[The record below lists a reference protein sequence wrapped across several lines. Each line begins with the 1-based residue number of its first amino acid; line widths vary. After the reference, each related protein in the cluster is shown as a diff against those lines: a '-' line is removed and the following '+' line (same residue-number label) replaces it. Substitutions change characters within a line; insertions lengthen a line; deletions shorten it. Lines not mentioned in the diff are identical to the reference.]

1 MKRGR
6 HPDGR
11 YGLYFNVIGN
21 SRTWV
26 QRLTIDGKRRNFGL
40 GPWPVVS
47 LSEARE
53 IAFDNVRK
61 RHRGID
67 PIAERSRAAAMPT
80 FAEALD
86 SCIAL
91 RADGWKAGS
100 RNEANWR
107 SSLAH
112 AAPLANRAVDTIASD
127 DVVGIVTALL
137 RAGKAPT
144 ARSVRQRIRLVF
156 DWCIA
161 QGHRTDNPANDAIDA
176 LLPSSGHKTKHR
188 ESVAVADVAQVV
200 AKIETTAHASRLG
213 AGMALRFLVLT
224 AARTSEAIGARWS
237 EIDLDHAT
245 WTIPAA
251 RMKGGEAHRVLLA
264 EAAVA
269 VLAKARARWG
279 AWRRRNEWVERMRT
293 LFVAEN
299 DGMAEIDDSLWRA
312 REPYEVLARIR
323 WARARGTLD
332 ESRVELFERL
342 HRVRAEHDRRSW
354 HICLKI
360 AIDRGECLREHGAI
374 NWAAVREWL
383 GPCPD
388 ATPRSFII
396 ASRSR

>member
-1 MKRGR
+1 MTLKAASLKTMKRGR
-6 HPDGR
+6 HGDGR

-47 LSEARE
+47 LSEARD
-53 IAFDNVRK
+53 IAFENVRK

-112 AAPLANRAVDTIASD
+112 AAPIADRPVDAIASD

-200 AKIETTAHASRLG
+200 AKN
-213 AGMALRFLVLT
+213 
-224 AARTSEAIGARWS
+224 
-237 EIDLDHAT
+237 
-245 WTIPAA
+245 
-251 RMKGGEAHRVLLA
+251 
-264 EAAVA
+264 
-269 VLAKARARWG
+269 
-279 AWRRRNEWVERMRT
+279 RN
-293 LFVAEN
+293 
-299 DGMAEIDDSLWRA
+299 GRA
-312 REPYEVLARIR
+312 REP
-323 WARARGTLD
+323 ARGGDGAALP
-332 ESRVELFERL
+332 RPER
-342 HRVRAEHDRRSW
+342 RAHVGS
-354 HICLKI
+354 
-360 AIDRGECLREHGAI
+360 DRG
-374 NWAAVREWL
+374 AVERDR
-383 GPCPD
+383 P
-388 ATPRSFII
+388 
-396 ASRSR
+396 

>member
-1 MKRGR
+1 MYLYAGCDRGTGAIPCR
-6 HPDGR
+6 R
-11 YGLYFNVIGN
+11 ASAQVIIPFPLSSYRASASSPPAGADAAPAPGEEGTEQTTG
-21 SRTWV
+21 SR
-26 QRLTIDGKRRNFGL
+26 
-40 GPWPVVS
+40 
-47 LSEARE
+47 AM
-53 IAFDNVRK
+53 RK

-67 PIAERSRAAAMPT
+67 PIAERRRAATMPT

-91 RADGWKAGS
+91 RAGGWKAGS

-112 AAPLANRAVDTIASD
+112 AAPLANRAVDAIASD

-156 DWCIA
+156 EWCIA

-245 WTIPAA
+245 WIIPAA
-251 RMKGGEAHRVLLA
+251 RMKGGEAHRVPLA
-264 EAAVA
+264 ESRRSFGPPC
-269 VLAKARARWG
+269 LLRGQGIARAGG
-279 AWRRRNEWVERMRT
+279 ASPEGQQTRI
-293 LFVAEN
+293 LQ
-299 DGMAEIDDSLWRA
+299 G
-312 REPYEVLARIR
+312 LARANSPQGFGPR
-323 WARARGTLD
+323 TNEG
-332 ESRVELFERL
+332 
-342 HRVRAEHDRRSW
+342 HR
-354 HICLKI
+354 
-360 AIDRGECLREHGAI
+360 
-374 NWAAVREWL
+374 
-383 GPCPD
+383 
-388 ATPRSFII
+388 
-396 ASRSR
+396 

>member
-1 MKRGR
+1 MPLKSASLKTMKRGR

-47 LSEARE
+47 LSEARD

-67 PIAERSRAAAMPT
+67 PIADRERAAAMPT
-80 FAEALD
+80 FAQAAD

-91 RADGWKAGS
+91 RAGGWKAGS

-112 AAPLANRAVDTIASD
+112 AAPLANRAVDAIASD

-144 ARSVRQRIRLVF
+144 ARSVRQRIRHVF

-200 AKIETTAHASRLG
+200 AKIETTAHASWLG

-237 EIDLDHAT
+237 EIDLDYAT
-245 WTIPAA
+245 WIIPAA
-251 RMKGGEAHRVLLA
+251 RMKGGEAHRVPLA

-279 AWRRRNEWVERMRT
+279 STGLVFR
-293 LFVAEN
+293 
-299 DGMAEIDDSLWRA
+299 S
-312 REPYEVLARIR
+312 
-323 WARARGTLD
+323 ARGTQID
-332 ESRVELFERL
+332 EAALRRLLRHTGTEATVHGFRGTFKSWCMESGVARELAEL
-342 HRVRAEHDRRSW
+342 SLAHTYMGDAEASYVRTDLLDRRRPVMARW
-354 HICLKI
+354 GRFVTG
-360 AIDRGECLREHGAI
+360 AEAPTAAGVRG
-374 NWAAVREWL
+374 AV
-383 GPCPD
+383 
-388 ATPRSFII
+388 
-396 ASRSR
+396 

>member
-1 MKRGR
+1 MTLKAASLKTMKLGR

-47 LSEARE
+47 LSEARD

-67 PIAERSRAAAMPT
+67 PIAERERAAAMPT

-91 RADGWKAGS
+91 RAGGWKAGS

-112 AAPLANRAVDTIASD
+112 AAPLANRAVDAIASD

-161 QGHRTDNPANDAIDA
+161 QGHCTDNPGERRHRC
-176 LLPSSGHKTKHR
+176 PS
-188 ESVAVADVAQVV
+188 AQLRAQDEAPRV
-200 AKIETTAHASRLG
+200 RGGGGRG
-213 AGMALRFLVLT
+213 AG
-224 AARTSEAIGARWS
+224 
-237 EIDLDHAT
+237 
-245 WTIPAA
+245 
-251 RMKGGEAHRVLLA
+251 GGENR
-264 EAAVA
+264 
-269 VLAKARARWG
+269 G
-279 AWRRRNEWVERMRT
+279 
-293 LFVAEN
+293 
-299 DGMAEIDDSLWRA
+299 GRA
-312 REPYEVLARIR
+312 REP
-323 WARARGTLD
+323 ARGGDGAALP
-332 ESRVELFERL
+332 RP
-342 HRVRAEHDRRSW
+342 DRRAHVGS
-354 HICLKI
+354 
-360 AIDRGECLREHGAI
+360 DRG
-374 NWAAVREWL
+374 AVERDR
-383 GPCPD
+383 P
-388 ATPRSFII
+388 
-396 ASRSR
+396 

>member
-1 MKRGR
+1 MTLKAASLKTMKRGR

-26 QRLTIDGKRRNFGL
+26 QRLTTDGKRRNFGL

-47 LSEARE
+47 LSGARA

-67 PIAERSRAAAMPT
+67 PIAERRRAAAMPT

-107 SSLAH
+107 SSVAH
-112 AAPLANRAVDTIASD
+112 AAPLANRAVDAIASD

-176 LLPSSGHKTKHR
+176 LLPSSGHETKHR
-188 ESVAVADVAQVV
+188 ESVAVEDVAQVDAENDRTPV
-200 AKIETTAHASRLG
+200 AHEAHRRRGLPSHRNRRLG
-213 AGMALRFLVLT
+213 AAPPRHRHSGRLWWVGLLSWRHCGRLR
-224 AARTSEAIGARWS
+224 S
-237 EIDLDHAT
+237 
-245 WTIPAA
+245 
-251 RMKGGEAHRVLLA
+251 
-264 EAAVA
+264 
-269 VLAKARARWG
+269 
-279 AWRRRNEWVERMRT
+279 
-293 LFVAEN
+293 
-299 DGMAEIDDSLWRA
+299 
-312 REPYEVLARIR
+312 
-323 WARARGTLD
+323 
-332 ESRVELFERL
+332 
-342 HRVRAEHDRRSW
+342 
-354 HICLKI
+354 
-360 AIDRGECLREHGAI
+360 
-374 NWAAVREWL
+374 
-383 GPCPD
+383 
-388 ATPRSFII
+388 
-396 ASRSR
+396 